1 MDWGFILVV
10 STPLA
15 LAALGEVVGQRAGV
29 LNIGLEGLM
38 LIGAFVA
45 FHVAGVSQ
53 SIPLA
58 VVVAAISTI
67 VLASGAAYLVVGLS
81 ADQVVVGTAVNFL
94 SLGATGIAFRSLYGR
109 SGGRTRLPEMP
120 GFFGI
125 DPFVVLAVLL
135 ILIIWC
141 LFFRTRWGLAAR
153 AAGEYPKAV
162 AAAGFSVAQ
171 VRIFA
176 LAVGG
181 LFAGLA
187 GAHLALGVAGSF
199 AEGMTAG
206 RGFLAIAL
214 VTFGRWQ
221 PAWTAL
227 AALLL
232 GLAQSLQY
240 SLQGR
245 SVLGIQIPSQLW
257 LALPYMLALLVLVLV
272 GTGSVAP
279 NALGKPYE
287 KEG

>member
-1 MDWGFILVV
+1 MDWAFILVV

-38 LIGAFVA
+38 LVGAFTA

-53 SIPLA
+53 SLPIA
-58 VVVAAISTI
+58 VLVAATATMA
-67 VLASGAAYLVVGLS
+67 LAAGAAYLIVRLS

-94 SLGATGIAFRSLYGR
+94 ALGATGIAFRSLYGR
-109 SGGRTRLPEMP
+109 SGGRTPLPEMP
-120 GFFGI
+120 SFLGL
-125 DPFVVLAVLL
+125 DPFVALTLLL
-135 ILIIWC
+135 IPAIWLL
-141 LFFRTRWGLAAR
+141 LFRSRWGLAAR

-162 AAAGFSVAQ
+162 AASGFSVVN
-171 VRIFA
+171 VRVFA
-176 LAVGG
+176 LAIGG
-181 LFAGLA
+181 LLAGLA

-232 GLAQSLQY
+232 GMAQSLQY

-245 SVLGIQIPSQLW
+245 AVLGIQVPSQLW
-257 LALPYMLALLVLVLV
+257 LALPYVLALLVLVVV
-272 GTGSVAP
+272 GSGSAAP